1 MRLGVLDV
9 GSNTVHLQVFD
20 TFIGSR
26 PSPISNLKVELRLA
40 EYVSSDGIVSAEGV
54 KRLRDAIQRCLE
66 SYRLSEAKELLPFAT
81 SALRES
87 RNGQEIIT
95 GINRD
100 FEIDLQVLSG
110 EEEASMTFL
119 AARRWYGW
127 SSGRL
132 LMVDIGGGSLE
143 LAVGVNESPDVAL

>member
-54 KRLRDAIQRCLE
+54 KRLRDAIQRCLDA
-66 SYRLSEAKELLPFAT
+66 YRLSEAKELLPFAT

-87 RNGQEIIT
+87 RNGPEIIK
-95 GINRD
+95 I
-100 FEIDLQVLSG
+100 
-110 EEEASMTFL
+110 
-119 AARRWYGW
+119 
-127 SSGRL
+127 GRAH
-132 LMVDIGGGSLE
+132 V
-143 LAVGVNESPDVAL
+143 